1 MLTKIK
7 LFFKQI
13 SPALAVNFV
22 VVSLTQIP
30 MQSAIPVM
38 IGQRPATNPNEQFR
52 KPLFNAPPPPSD
64 VGSSGQRSDG
74 GSRGCQEVGNEPT
87 GDEKQNLTA
96 LIPLYEI
103 KDLRLIWGLTVSAN
117 PTFWFYV
124 PYKSK
129 FPGEFTLYDREDQLV
144 YTSSFM
150 LSGTP
155 GIVKI
160 SLPSSVSLAI
170 GQRYEWYFKIYCQ
183 QGQKPSS
190 VNGIIERINLPNPS
204 LRSQLEKATLSD
216 RLSILAANGVWYD
229 ALTTAAEIRKTDPNN
244 IAWSTLLQEI
254 DLANI
259 SSAPI
264 VECCEP
270 KN

>member
-13 SPALAVNFV
+13 SPALAINFV
-22 VVSLTQIP
+22 LVSLTQIP
-30 MQSAIPVM
+30 MQSAIPAM

-64 VGSSGQRSDG
+64 VGSSGKRSDG

-87 GDEKQNLTA
+87 GDEKQTLTA
-96 LIPLYEI
+96 LVPLNQKKEV
-103 KDLRLIWGLTVSAN
+103 WGATISAN
-117 PTFWFYV
+117 PTLWFYV

-129 FPGEFTLYDREDQLV
+129 FPGEFVLDNGENDSV
-144 YTSSFM
+144 YTTRFM
-150 LSGTP
+150 LSATP
-155 GIVKI
+155 GVVKI
-160 SLPSSVSLAI
+160 SLPSSVSLEI
-170 GQRYEWYFKIYCQ
+170 GQRYEWHFKIYCQ
-183 QGQKPSS
+183 EGQPPSYVS
-190 VNGIIERINLPNPS
+190 GTIERINLPNPS

-229 ALTTAAEIRKTDPNN
+229 ALTTAAEIRKNNPNDTT
-244 IAWSTLLQEI
+244 WSTLLQEI
-254 DLANI
+254 ELASI

-270 KN
+270 EN

>member
-13 SPALAVNFV
+13 SQALAVNFV
-22 VVSLTQIP
+22 LVSLTQIP
-30 MQSAIPVM
+30 MQSAIPAM

-52 KPLFNAPPPPSD
+52 KRLFNNESAPSD

-87 GDEKQNLTA
+87 GDEKQTLTA
-96 LIPLYEI
+96 LVPLNQ
-103 KDLRLIWGLTVSAN
+103 KQQVWGATISAN

-129 FPGEFTLYDREDQLV
+129 FSGEFVLYNRENDPV

-160 SLPSSVSLAI
+160 SLPSSVSLEI

-183 QGQKPSS
+183 QGQPPSS
-190 VNGIIERINLPNPS
+190 VNGTIERINLPNPS

-216 RLSILAANGVWYD
+216 RISILAANGIWHD
-229 ALTTAAEIRKTDPNN
+229 ALTTAAEIRKRNPNDT
-244 IAWSTLLQEI
+244 AWSTLLQEI
-254 DLANI
+254 ELANI
-259 SSAPI
+259 SSMPI
-264 VECCEP
+264 VECCDPE
-270 KN
+270 K